1 MCGGQGSSF
10 FPFLFVDATEQS
22 AHPFI
27 AKCKMQKCKTFC
39 KLLIIHNIHSL
50 FFAKTLHF
58 LCKRAKMGCFE
69 EFFCIEM
76 PHITH
81 KTHRNEAG
89 FDGLLFSYQFLLY
102 VMLKFAIE
110 RENSAAKI

>member
-1 MCGGQGSSF
+1 
-10 FPFLFVDATEQS
+10 
-22 AHPFI
+22 
-27 AKCKMQKCKTFC
+27 
-39 KLLIIHNIHSL
+39 
-50 FFAKTLHF
+50 
-58 LCKRAKMGCFE
+58 MGCFE
-69 EFFCIEM
+69 EVFCIEM

-89 FDGLLFSYQFLLY
+89 FGGLPFSYQFLLY

>member
-1 MCGGQGSSF
+1 MQS
-10 FPFLFVDATEQS
+10 VDIVIVS
-22 AHPFI
+22 VFYLCI
-27 AKCKMQKCKTFC
+27 FC
-39 KLLIIHNIHSL
+39 KKGRKSRVL
-50 FFAKTLHF
+50 
-58 LCKRAKMGCFE
+58 RGCLR
-69 EFFCIEM
+69 IEM

>member
-1 MCGGQGSSF
+1 
-10 FPFLFVDATEQS
+10 
-22 AHPFI
+22 
-27 AKCKMQKCKTFC
+27 
-39 KLLIIHNIHSL
+39 
-50 FFAKTLHF
+50 
-58 LCKRAKMGCFE
+58 MGCFE

-89 FDGLLFSYQFLLY
+89 FDGLPFSYQFLLY

-110 RENSAAKI
+110 REKSQVCLGCAEPTNEARAEDACILCLVRRRKTKST